1 MSRPQLCSTPQT
13 TRLLILY
20 FNPVCWFSSSLL
32 VINVITSWLVT
43 AGQNGTHGT
52 GTCPN
57 APGGQMPPCHDF
69 DKNEQCLMYVHIC
82 SVYLLLLLQWIIQI
96 HTVLAAAVTRCS
108 LHVDLFSLF
117 YGNQKTH
124 NIFFLCAPALPFLH
138 LISVLFLI
146 APIDEFY

>member
-1 MSRPQLCSTPQT
+1 
-13 TRLLILY
+13 
-20 FNPVCWFSSSLL
+20 
-32 VINVITSWLVT
+32 
-43 AGQNGTHGT
+43 
-52 GTCPN
+52 
-57 APGGQMPPCHDF
+57 
-69 DKNEQCLMYVHIC
+69 MYVHIY

-124 NIFFLCAPALPFLH
+124 NIFFLCAPALPCLH